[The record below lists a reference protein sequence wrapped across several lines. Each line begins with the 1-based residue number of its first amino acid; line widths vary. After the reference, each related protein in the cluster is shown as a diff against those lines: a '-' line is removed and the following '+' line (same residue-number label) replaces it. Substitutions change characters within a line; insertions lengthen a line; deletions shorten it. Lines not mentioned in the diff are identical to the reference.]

1 MALRLKS
8 LTLKRFRSVI
18 SSRLTFDNPTFLVG
32 RNGAGKSNIV
42 DALNFLSEVAS
53 NPLDVVFDKRGG
65 IESVRNKVSGPG
77 YPPNLGLA
85 VEFQGVVEP
94 RSITLPSELQID
106 TPGDASGMYS
116 FEIKAS
122 KDAGF
127 EVVRERCVV
136 RDGSEFHWYDKRGGK
151 VESSITYLT
160 TDFWTTMPPNYL
172 MLPWTGAVPIFRP
185 VQQMLSQI
193 QSFAID
199 PSQMRRLQDP
209 DQGLQLRADGG
220 NAGSVLTHMKRY
232 NPGAVAQLCSTLA
245 QITPN
250 TSNIR
255 PIKHGKQ
262 TTLEFEQQWGTKTLK
277 FEAYS
282 ASDGTLRALGIL
294 MGLLQATASSLV
306 IIEEPESSLH
316 PAALEVLLQLIESA
330 SATSQVLVTTHSAD
344 LLDAKWIRPE
354 NLRLLVWDG
363 GSEIHD
369 LPPRATQAIKSHL
382 MTAGELMRADAL
394 DEPFAGA
401 ESIASE
407 LTLFP
412 DIR

>member
-1 MALRLKS
+1 MALHLKS

-18 SSRLTFDNPTFLVG
+18 SSRLTLDNPTFLVG

-42 DALNFLSEVAS
+42 DAFSFLSEVAA

-65 IESVRNKVSGPG
+65 IEAVRNKVSGPG

-85 VEFQGVVEP
+85 VEFAGVV
-94 RSITLPSELQID
+94 
-106 TPGDASGMYS
+106 TPISSALSSVGQTAGLVEASGTYA

-127 EVVRERCVV
+127 EVVRERCIVKIGDTV
-136 RDGSEFHWYDKRGGK
+136 EWYDRKSHRT
-151 VESSITYLT
+151 ESSIKFLT
-160 TDFWTTMPPNYL
+160 EEGWQTLPPNYL
-172 MLPWTGAVPIFRP
+172 LMPWVGSTASFRP
-185 VQQMLSQI
+185 VQHMLTQI
-193 QSFAID
+193 KSYAID

-209 DQGLQLRADGG
+209 DQGVLLRSDGG
-220 NAGSVLTHMKRY
+220 NAGSVLKHMKRY
-232 NPGAVAQLCSTLA
+232 NPDSVANLCNVLA

-255 PIKHGKQ
+255 PVKHGKQ
-262 TTLEFEQQWGTKTLK
+262 TTLEFEQKWGTKTLK

-294 MGLLQATASSLV
+294 IGLLQSDTSSFV

-316 PAALEVLLQLIESA
+316 PGALDVLLQLIQT
-330 SATSQVLVTTHSAD
+330 TSDRTQVLVTTHSAD
-344 LLDAKWIRPE
+344 LLDAKWLKPE
-354 NLRLLVWDG
+354 NLRLLTWDG
-363 GSEIHD
+363 GSVVHD
-369 LPPRATQAIKSHL
+369 LPKRASQAIRSHL

-394 DEPFAGA
+394 DDPFPP
-401 ESIASE
+401 IVDVNHE
-407 LTLFP
+407 LNLFP
-412 DIR
+412 DMK